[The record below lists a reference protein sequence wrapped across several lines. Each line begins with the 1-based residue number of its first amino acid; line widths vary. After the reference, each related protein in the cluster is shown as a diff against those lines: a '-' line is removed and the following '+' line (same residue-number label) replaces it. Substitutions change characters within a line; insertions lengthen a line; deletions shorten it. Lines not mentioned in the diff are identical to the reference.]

1 MLIRTQ
7 NRKTLV
13 KLDNF
18 LAIQI
23 TEEKN
28 NAVIKERV
36 AGGWGPLGKYSNC
49 KKSYESAEYDPG
61 ILCALQYRACGLDRI
76 YSLPD
81 ATGRRN
87 KNMNQS
93 ILVVTTPDCCEQCLC
108 LSGISIK
115 NTICRATGKIIKN
128 PFKRAQWCPLKPV
141 EEKK

>member
-7 NRKTLV
+7 HRKTLV

-49 KKSYESAEYDPG
+49 KKAMKVLDMIQESYVLYNTARAGLTEYTVFQMPQD
-61 ILCALQYRACGLDRI
+61 
-76 YSLPD
+76 
-81 ATGRRN
+81 
-87 KNMNQS
+87 
-93 ILVVTTPDCCEQCLC
+93 EE
-108 LSGISIK
+108 IK
-115 NTICRATGKIIKN
+115 I
-128 PFKRAQWCPLKPV
+128 
-141 EEKK
+141 

>member
-36 AGGWGPLGKYSNC
+36 AGVWGPLGEYSNC
-49 KKSYESAEYDPG
+49 KKAMKVLDMIQESYVLYNAACAGLAEHTVFQMPQD
-61 ILCALQYRACGLDRI
+61 D
-76 YSLPD
+76 
-81 ATGRRN
+81 
-87 KNMNQS
+87 
-93 ILVVTTPDCCEQCLC
+93 E
-108 LSGISIK
+108 
-115 NTICRATGKIIKN
+115 
-128 PFKRAQWCPLKPV
+128 V
-141 EEKK
+141 EI